1 MNQLSRP
8 NPPPGSARTEGC
20 GGGRGRPR
28 DPNIDRAVIEATQTQ
43 LAASGYHRMSVD
55 TIAAAAGTTKAT
67 IYKRWASKADL
78 ATAAV
83 SALIEEEAPP
93 DTGSALGDL
102 LAYLEVFRR
111 RIEHNRGMGII
122 GALLAEQTHT
132 PELLD
137 LFRERVLLPRRSL
150 IRRALEKAADRG
162 EIREDVDLDITVS
175 MLIGSY
181 YAEYITGRQIPDGW
195 AAQTVGTIWSGIR
208 K

>member
-1 MNQLSRP
+1 MTQASETNSW
-8 NPPPGSARTEGC
+8 NA
-20 GGGRGRPR
+20 RGRPR
-28 DPNIDRAVIEATQTQ
+28 DPGIDHAVVLATQIQ
-43 LAASGYHRMSVD
+43 LAASGYHRMSID

-83 SALIEEEAPP
+83 SALIEDEAPP
-93 DTGSALGDL
+93 NTGSAWGDL
-102 LAYLEVFRR
+102 VSYLETFRN

-137 LFRERVLLPRRSL
+137 LFRERVLRPRRAL
-150 IRRALEKAADRG
+150 IRRVLERARDRG
-162 EIREDVDLDITVS
+162 EIKEDADLDIAVS

-181 YAEYITGRQIPDGW
+181 YAEYITGRDISDGW
-195 AAQTVGTIWSGIR
+195 IEQMITIFWSGI
-208 K
+208 KS

>member
-1 MNQLSRP
+1 MNQLPESASEPARP
-8 NPPPGSARTEGC
+8 APPSC
-20 GGGRGRPR
+20 GGRGRPR
-28 DPNIDRAVIEATQTQ
+28 DPGIDRAVIEATQTQ
-43 LAASGYHRMSVD
+43 LAASGYHRMSID

-93 DTGSALGDL
+93 DTGSTLGDL
-102 LAYLEVFRR
+102 LAYLKVFRN

-122 GALLAEQTHT
+122 GALIAEQTHT

-137 LFRERVLLPRRSL
+137 LFRERVLLPRRAL
-150 IRRALEKAADRG
+150 IRRVLERAADRG
-162 EIREDVDLDITVS
+162 EIRDGLDLDITVS

-181 YAEYITGRQIPDGW
+181 YAEYITGGSVSGSW
-195 AAQTVGTIWSGIR
+195 AEQTVGIIWSGI
-208 K
+208 KK